1 MAIIVSKTVGA
12 GLTSDPIPLNVQAI
26 DFKVGMIF
34 TAEGGDTTVQV
45 QVTMQDFNRID
56 GSTPNP
62 PTRWHTIELEDGV
75 INYPVTVA
83 DGADGNI
90 FFPVSGVRFENT
102 GAGTLI
108 VDLIQ
113 GSSR

>member
-1 MAIIVSKTVGA
+1 MAIIVSKTVPA
-12 GLTSDPIPLNVQAI
+12 GETSDPIPLNVQAI

-34 TAEGGDTTVQV
+34 TAADGDTTVRV

-75 INYPVTVA
+75 LDYPVSQT

-102 GAGTLI
+102 GTETVI